1 MRQRAL
7 ALVVVATLLVTT
19 AAPVFAQRP
28 ADVTDLQLTFGEWL
42 RAALASELQPDPNVV
57 RTATIGAGARDAA
70 TQEAEDASLPPEA
83 IVVRKGPR
91 SSGAVAL
98 TFDDGFDLEAC
109 ASIADTLRANGAV
122 GTFFINGIWIDAQPA
137 RWRAALEGMEFA
149 NHTRSH
155 RNLADAPRGKI
166 TRQIDENEQI
176 EERALG
182 RPMLKVLR
190 PPYGA
195 QDRLVRQVAME
206 LGYDVIALWSRD
218 TQDWSASA
226 TVRSIVKRATGAP
239 AGSVILMHCGPEA
252 TAKAMPKIVRYYQ
265 RRGIELA
272 GLSTVLKGAK
282 GTVSKGKVETY
293 GGE

>member
-7 ALVVVATLLVTT
+7 ALVVVATLLVMT

-28 ADVTDLQLTFGEWL
+28 AEVTELELTFGEWL
-42 RAALASELQPDPNVV
+42 RAALASELRPDPNVA
-57 RTATIGAGARDAA
+57 RTATIGAEPAARPPKN
-70 TQEAEDASLPPEA
+70 EDASLPPEA

-109 ASIADTLRANGAV
+109 ASIADTLRAHGAI
-122 GTFFINGIWIDAQPA
+122 GTFFINGIWIDERPA
-137 RWRAALEGMEFA
+137 PWRAVLEGMEFA

-166 TRQIDENEQI
+166 SRQIDENEQI
-176 EERALG
+176 QERALG

-206 LGYDVIALWSRD
+206 LGYGVIVLWSRD
-218 TQDWSASA
+218 TRDWSASA

-252 TAKAMPKIVRYYQ
+252 TAKAMPKIVRHYQ

-272 GLSTVLKGAK
+272 GLGTVLKGAK

>member
-7 ALVVVATLLVTT
+7 ALVVVVTLLVAT

-28 ADVTDLQLTFGEWL
+28 ADVTDLELTFGQWL
-42 RAALASELQPDPNVV
+42 RAALASELQPDANAEH
-57 RTATIGAGARDAA
+57 TAAIGPEPA
-70 TQEAEDASLPPEA
+70 TRPPRKPKASLAPEA

-122 GTFFINGIWIDAQPA
+122 GTFFINGIWIDEQPA
-137 RWRAALEGMEFA
+137 RWRDALEGMEFA

-176 EERALG
+176 QERALG

-195 QDRLVRQVAME
+195 QDRLVRQVAKE

-218 TQDWSASA
+218 TQDWTASA

-239 AGSVILMHCGPEA
+239 AGSVILMHCGPDA

-265 RRGIELA
+265 RQGIELA

-282 GTVSKGKVETY
+282 GTVSGGKVETY
-293 GGE
+293 GGQ

>member
-7 ALVVVATLLVTT
+7 ALVVLAALLVTT

-42 RAALASELQPDPNVV
+42 RAALASELQPDANVGH
-57 RTATIGAGARDAA
+57 TATSGSEPETRPPKKAK
-70 TQEAEDASLPPEA
+70 ASLPPEA

-182 RPMLKVLR
+182 RPMSKVLR

-195 QDRLVRQVAME
+195 QDRLVRQVAKE

-239 AGSVILMHCGPEA
+239 AGSIILMHCGPDA

-265 RRGIELA
+265 RQGIELA

-282 GTVSKGKVETY
+282 GTVSGGKVESY